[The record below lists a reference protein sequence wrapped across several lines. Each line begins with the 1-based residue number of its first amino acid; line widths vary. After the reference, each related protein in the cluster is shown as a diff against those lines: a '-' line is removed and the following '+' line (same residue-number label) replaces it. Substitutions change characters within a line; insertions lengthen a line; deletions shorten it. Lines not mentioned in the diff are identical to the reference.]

1 MSHLVGK
8 HLLGGGRKI
17 QENVAL
23 GSFGK
28 ESQYAQKIT
37 RNRLEEQ
44 DSLEGRCRKQ
54 VFDPGIKVVTI
65 PHLS

>member
-8 HLLGGGRKI
+8 HFLGREREI

-28 ESQYAQKIT
+28 ESQYAQKII

-44 DSLEGRCRKQ
+44 NSLE
-54 VFDPGIKVVTI
+54 
-65 PHLS
+65 